1 MITAGSKIHPVL
13 KSGVAQFQL
22 VHNRHLKARET
33 PVQVAV
39 EKITSNDYRTVES
52 SVEMSEVNP

>member
-1 MITAGSKIHPVL
+1 MITAGSEIHPVL
-13 KSGVAQFQL
+13 KSGMAQFQL
-22 VHNRHLKARET
+22 VHNRHLKARAVEK
-33 PVQVAV
+33 VAV

>member
-1 MITAGSKIHPVL
+1 MITAGSEIHPVL
-13 KSGVAQFQL
+13 KSGVAHFQL
-22 VHNRHLKARET
+22 VHNHHLKARAVEK
-33 PVQVAV
+33 VAV